1 LGKFCNFFD
10 KAGLMMKKRR
20 TWLILAGIVVIMVVV
35 FVVVRQQQSARNIP
49 ANFQTVE
56 IRRGDLTAIVGAT
69 GTVRANQTIILNWQT
84 SGQIEQINAK
94 AGDRVS
100 QGFILATLAESSL
113 PQSVILARS
122 DLVSAQKT
130 LDDLLNSDVA
140 RAKAYQALVQA
151 QKELDDALT
160 NRERKQYARSDQETL
175 DIARANYII
184 AEDEVTKKERFY
196 DQFSHLPED
205 NPMRAEAY
213 SQLAKAKQNRNAAL
227 RNLNW
232 LLGRPDPQEVAEADA
247 RVELARANLA
257 DAEREWSRLK
267 DGPPAAD
274 IEAARARVAAIQAT
288 LKQAWLESPIN
299 GTVTEVRS
307 KVGDQVSP
315 GTVSFRIDD
324 LSRLLVDVQVPEV
337 DINRVQVGL
346 PAALTFDAIQGR
358 QYTGKVIEVA
368 RVGEVVQG
376 VVNFTVTVE
385 LLDADESVRPG
396 MTSAVN
402 IIVNQLKDVILVPNR
417 AVRFVEGKQTVFV
430 LRNGKQEAVEVTIGA
445 SSDTYSEIVAG
456 DLHEGDLAILNPVIQ
471 QAQQGPPFAR

>member
-1 LGKFCNFFD
+1 
-10 KAGLMMKKRR
+10 MKKRR
-20 TWLILAGIVVIMVVV
+20 MWLILIGIVVVALVVL
-35 FVVVRQQQSARNIP
+35 VVINRQQSSRNTP
-49 ANFQTVE
+49 TNFQTVE

-69 GTVRANQTIILNWQT
+69 GTVRANQTTVLSWQT
-84 SGQIEQINAK
+84 SGQIEQINAQL
-94 AGDRVS
+94 GDRVTA
-100 QGFILATLAESSL
+100 GFILATLAESSL
-113 PQSVILARS
+113 PQSVILARA
-122 DLVSAQKT
+122 DLVTAQKT

-140 RAKAYQALVQA
+140 RAKAYQTLVQA

-205 NPMRAEAY
+205 NPMRAEAF
-213 SQLAKAKQNRNAAL
+213 SQLAKAKQDRNAAL

-257 DAEREWSRLK
+257 DAEREWNRLK

-274 IEAARARVAAIQAT
+274 IEAARARVAAIQAI

-299 GTVTEVRS
+299 GTVTEARS

-337 DINRVQVGL
+337 DINRIQTGL
-346 PAALTFDAIQGR
+346 PATLTFDAIQGK
-358 QYTGKVIEVA
+358 QYTGKVVEVA

-376 VVNFTVTVE
+376 VVNFNVTVE
-385 LLDADESVRPG
+385 LLDPDENVKPG

-402 IIVNQLKDVILVPNR
+402 IIVSQLRDVLLVPNR
-417 AVRFVEGKQTVFV
+417 AVRLVENKQTVFV
-430 LRNGKQEAVEVTIGA
+430 LRDGKQEAVEITIGA
-445 SSDTYSEIVAG
+445 SSDTYSQILSG
-456 DLHEGDLAILNPVIQ
+456 DLQEGELAILNPIIQ
-471 QAQQGPPFAR
+471 QARQGPPFAR

>member
-1 LGKFCNFFD
+1 
-10 KAGLMMKKRR
+10 MKKRR
-20 TWLILAGIVVIMVVV
+20 TWLILTGIVIVVLVVLIVIN
-35 FVVVRQQQSARNIP
+35 RQQSRNVP
-49 ANFQTVE
+49 TNFQTVE

-69 GTVRANQTIILNWQT
+69 GTVRANQTTILSWQT
-84 SGQIEQINAK
+84 SGQIEQINAQP
-94 AGDRVS
+94 GDRVTE
-100 QGFILATLAESSL
+100 GFILATLAESSL
-113 PQSVILARS
+113 PQSVILARA
-122 DLVSAQKT
+122 DLVTAQKT

-140 RAKAYQALVQA
+140 RAKAYQTLVQA

-205 NPMRAEAY
+205 NPMRAEAF
-213 SQLAKAKQNRNAAL
+213 SQLAKAKQDRNAAL

-257 DAEREWSRLK
+257 DAEREWNRLK

-274 IEAARARVAAIQAT
+274 IEAARARVAAIQAI

-299 GTVTEVRS
+299 GTVTEMRS
-307 KVGDQVSP
+307 KIGDQVSP
-315 GTVSFRIDD
+315 GTISFRIDD
-324 LSRLLVDVQVPEV
+324 LSHLLVDVQVPEV
-337 DINRVQVGL
+337 DINRIQPGF
-346 PAALTFDAIQGR
+346 PATLTFDAIQGK
-358 QYTGKVIEVA
+358 QFTGKVVEVA
-368 RVGEVVQG
+368 RVGEVSQG

-385 LLDADESVRPG
+385 LLDADENVRPG
-396 MTSAVN
+396 MTAAVN
-402 IIVNQLKDVILVPNR
+402 VIVNELKDVMLIPNR
-417 AVRFVEGKQTVFV
+417 AVRFVENKQTVFV
-430 LRNGKQEAVEVTIGA
+430 LRNGKQEAVEITIGA
-445 SSDTYSEIVAG
+445 SSDIYSQILSG
-456 DLHEGDLAILNPVIQ
+456 DLQEGELAILNPIIQ